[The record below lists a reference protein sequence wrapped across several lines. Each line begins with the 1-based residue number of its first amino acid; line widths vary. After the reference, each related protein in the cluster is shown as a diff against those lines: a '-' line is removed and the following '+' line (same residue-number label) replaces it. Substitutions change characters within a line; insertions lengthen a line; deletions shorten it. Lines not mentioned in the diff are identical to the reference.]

1 MSHLNLRE
9 LETSRD
15 LMNLLLEDLTWLKIP
30 ELWFMVLSSISS
42 SEVVRAAKDNLLI
55 HGLNSPCNHSLLK

>member
-30 ELWFMVLSSISS
+30 KLWFMVLSSISS